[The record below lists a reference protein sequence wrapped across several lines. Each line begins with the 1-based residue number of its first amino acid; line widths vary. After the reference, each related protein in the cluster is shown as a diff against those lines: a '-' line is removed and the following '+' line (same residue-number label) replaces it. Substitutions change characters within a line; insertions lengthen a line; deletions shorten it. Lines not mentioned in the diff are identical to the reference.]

1 MRIHASIFK
10 IVILVKILR
19 GHHCMVIK
27 SNTIIEKME
36 YSVLVLVH
44 LQAGTT
50 EIVTLSH
57 YT

>member
-36 YSVLVLVH
+36 YSVLVH

>member
-1 MRIHASIFK
+1 MRIHASIFE

-19 GHHCMVIK
+19 RHCMVIK
-27 SNTIIEKME
+27 SNTIKEKME
-36 YSVLVLVH
+36 YSVLVH
-44 LQAGTT
+44 FQAGTT

>member
-1 MRIHASIFK
+1 MRIHASIFE
-10 IVILVKILR
+10 IIILVNIKILC
-19 GHHCMVIK
+19 GHCMVIK

-36 YSVLVLVH
+36 YSVLVH

>member
-1 MRIHASIFK
+1 MRTHASIFE

-19 GHHCMVIK
+19 EHCIVIK

-36 YSVLVLVH
+36 YSVLVH